1 MCVTPHFFY
10 QNNLQFERLFVVL
23 KSVASIIAI
32 DRKIKYGKFCNM
44 IIPRT
49 PEDEVN
55 RLGALRDYSILD
67 TMPEKEYD
75 DITFLASQICK
86 TPISLI
92 SLIDDKRQW
101 FKSNQGL
108 NATETP
114 RDLAFCAHA
123 INDKNNILI
132 VPNAEKD
139 ERFHD
144 NPLVVNE
151 PHVIFYAGV
160 PLVDKEGFAL
170 GTLCVIDNQ
179 PNSLDEFQLK
189 TLKALANQIMSL
201 FELRKKSMELES
213 KIYEMEAQ
221 NEALEKFAS
230 IAAHDIKSPLAT
242 IVMLA
247 DLVENTYSHQ
257 LDADGQELIKL
268 IYTSATN
275 LTHFIE
281 GILEYS
287 RNTKLLEE
295 NKELINLKKV
305 VTNLILLIDPN
316 KEVKFDIHDEANLIV
331 FTNKVAIEQILI
343 NLLVNGIK
351 YNDKSEI
358 IISLKIEDIKDFV
371 KFNIVD
377 NGPGIK
383 KENQQRI
390 FRIFE
395 TASTADRT
403 GDKGNGIGLATVKSL
418 VEGLGGT
425 ISLSSE
431 IGKGANFEFTIR
443 K

>member
-1 MCVTPHFFY
+1 
-10 QNNLQFERLFVVL
+10 
-23 KSVASIIAI
+23 
-32 DRKIKYGKFCNM
+32 M